1 MLLVVAGGAFF
12 WRSHQHAND
21 TDDLPRIAVLPF
33 EDMSTGAD
41 KGYLSDAVAEG
52 IITELARSKTYAVI
66 ARNSS
71 FKYRDSPPTRDNW
84 R

>member
-1 MLLVVAGGAFF
+1 M
-12 WRSHQHAND
+12 
-21 TDDLPRIAVLPF
+21 PRIAILPF
-33 EDMSTGAD
+33 DDMSAGAD

-71 FKYRDSPPTRDNW
+71 YGPSSEAREDHSTPVLLT
-84 R
+84 